1 MACAHD
7 MQLHTESAA
16 SEKVPTIIAYIMA
29 KQTHVK
35 AIRIAHFFFQNRNHS
50 HTNNLDSF

>member
-16 SEKVPTIIAYIMA
+16 SAKVPTIIAYFMA

-35 AIRIAHFFFQNRNHS
+35 TIRIF
-50 HTNNLDSF
+50 